1 MKTNG
6 KCRLELVSPRQI
18 KRMPGIH
25 YKASPKEVGKARNI
39 SKGRGYYRPVTL
51 SDSQGCM
58 TLIAGAATYEACIAD
73 KATNIPAV
81 IVQTEGEAD
90 ELMFA
95 LESAELYVPPN
106 AVAVGSAI
114 VQLIDAH
121 RVTRRHISEA
131 LGKSPAW
138 VNRMESLSRKL
149 VVSVQKMVAE
159 GQMPQRSAQEIARLP
174 DDVQAQ
180 FAVSVACE
188 FLSKENVTYLVNRY
202 LNEDTSIQERDRI
215 IRTPKLALPNE
226 RMKRGRMGRDYSDSA
241 RLACAIARCMDDA
254 SYLSGLL
261 DRIDIQDVSVRM
273 ADVTALSD
281 SLTSLVLRFGP
292 FFTRVKNGGIADD

>member
-1 MKTNG
+1 MNTNG

-39 SKGRGYYRPVTL
+39 SKGRGYYRPVAL

-58 TLIAGAATYEACIAD
+58 TLLAGAATYEACIED

-95 LESAELYVPPN
+95 LESAELDATPN

-121 RVTRRHISEA
+121 SVTRRHISEV

-149 VVSVQKMVAE
+149 VVPVQSMVVE
-159 GQMPQRSAQEIARLP
+159 GEIPQRSAQEIARLP

-180 FAVSVACE
+180 FAVSAACE

-202 LNEDTSIQERDRI
+202 LNEDTGIQERDRI

-226 RMKRGRMGRDYSDSA
+226 RMKRGRMGRDCSDSA
-241 RLACAIARCMDDA
+241 RLLHAIVRCMDDA
-254 SYLSGLL
+254 TYLSGLL
-261 DRIDIQDVSVRM
+261 DRTEIQDVSVRM

-281 SLTSLVLRFGP
+281 SLVSLHHKVRS
-292 FFTRVKNGGIADD
+292 FFYPGKNGGAVND